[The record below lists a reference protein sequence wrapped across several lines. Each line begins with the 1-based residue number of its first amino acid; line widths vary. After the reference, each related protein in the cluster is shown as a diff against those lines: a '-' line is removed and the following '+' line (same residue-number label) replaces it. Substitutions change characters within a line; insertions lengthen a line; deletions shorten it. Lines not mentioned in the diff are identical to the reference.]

1 MADEGIQAEPV
12 GEQLLEAPA
21 NRDNAAELVVLQ
33 ARLVELQRL
42 KAERQVKALE
52 IEQEELEHKEACPE
66 EGQDDQENWVRTS
79 FPRCLFKF
87 DSIISNLVCTRII
100 TKSTDGCTN
109 IVTITLI
116 SSSPMVAPVSARTAL
131 RVSP

>member
-1 MADEGIQAEPV
+1 MADEGVQPEPV

-52 IEQEELEHKEACPE
+52 IEQEELEHKEA
-66 EGQDDQENWVRTS
+66 R
-79 FPRCLFKF
+79 
-87 DSIISNLVCTRII
+87 
-100 TKSTDGCTN
+100 
-109 IVTITLI
+109 
-116 SSSPMVAPVSARTAL
+116 
-131 RVSP
+131 